1 MTELAPAAAPATP
14 EGPSQATA
22 TPRLLGWVP
31 TWALIATKNLELRKR
46 RGLMIALA
54 VLTIGLPVLV
64 LGLRLLLH
72 VIDPKIYG
80 PAGTPDVFTFLIDLM
95 AEFGFIVACALG
107 ATAGTTDLTDGMFR
121 HLASTGRSRLAL
133 YFARIPAGLGIIV
146 PLVAV
151 AFTMVCL
158 VNSYEAIPPSTSV
171 PLDGV
176 AFPRHLDQAALLRW
190 AEQHPGLV
198 MQVTP
203 QSFPPKVANS
213 PALLRS
219 AISRESSALY
229 HEYAGEQDLVEGLPP
244 SEMAKIGLWLELEV
258 GIGFVVGLGLG
269 SLMGQRTV
277 PIILL
282 IVLQIILTPVF
293 ALHVIPYFLDG
304 QRLVVG
310 VALDQLRPASLGITL
325 GGPGFLNGTTGI
337 QIPRM
342 PTWAMISVIAGWI
355 AGWTGIGAWR
365 MTTRDA

>member
-1 MTELAPAAAPATP
+1 MTDLAPAAPAAP
-14 EGPSQATA
+14 ESPSPAATA
-22 TPRLLGWVP
+22 SRLPGWVP
-31 TWALIATKNLELRKR
+31 TWGLIATKNLELRKR
-46 RGLMIALA
+46 RGLLIAVV
-54 VLTIGLPVLV
+54 VLTVGLPVVV
-64 LGLRLLLH
+64 LGLRLLFH
-72 VIDPKIYG
+72 VIDPKVYG
-80 PAGTPDVFTFLIDLM
+80 PAGGPGVFTLLIDLM

-133 YFARIPAGLGIIV
+133 YLARLPAGLGIIV

-158 VNSYEAIPPSTSV
+158 VNSYEAIPPATSV
-171 PLDGV
+171 PLNGI
-176 AFPRHLDQAALLRW
+176 AAPRHLDQAELLRW

-198 MQVTP
+198 MQADP
-203 QSFPPKVANS
+203 QGFPPKVANS
-213 PALLRS
+213 PARLRS
-219 AISRESSALY
+219 AISRDSGTFY
-229 HEYAGEQDLVEGLPP
+229 HEYAGEEDLVAGLPP

-269 SLMGQRTV
+269 SLMAQRTV

-310 VALDQLRPASLGITL
+310 VAMDQLRPASLGIAA
-325 GGPGFLNGTTGI
+325 GGPGFLNATTGI
-337 QIPRM
+337 QIPAM
-342 PTWAMISVIAGWI
+342 PTWAMISVIAGWLV
-355 AGWTGIGAWR
+355 GWTGLGAWR
-365 MTTRDA
+365 MATRDA